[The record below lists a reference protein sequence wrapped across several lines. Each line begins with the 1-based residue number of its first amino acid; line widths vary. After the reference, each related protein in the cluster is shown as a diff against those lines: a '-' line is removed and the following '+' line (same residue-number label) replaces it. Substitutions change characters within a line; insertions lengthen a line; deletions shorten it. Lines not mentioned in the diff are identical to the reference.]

1 MTQLQFF
8 FNHTK
13 DSAKICKCST
23 FCVNAPSYLNLQPS
37 WHFTTCSQTKHDLR
51 CLLYHYSLPVIAGT
65 FQGNSKKVFI
75 SLFNERKLKSKPFP
89 AAGHNFQSSLNHI
102 NWIKLKTGS
111 LPGNFNKWS
120 PKSPNKWFPSPLFL
134 TGKPSTKQ
142 ESMGHFQKPQ
152 WIPTLHHNQCL
163 RHRGK
168 RCFGTETSRVG
179 EMSEFASGRAGGGL
193 SNRSLTE
200 SKWTVVETKCICT
213 DA

>member
-8 FNHTK
+8 LITP
-13 DSAKICKCST
+13 KILPKYVSVLHFVLMLLPTWTYSHPDTSQHAPKQNMIYIAFYITIHFLWLLEHFRVTQRRCSS
-23 FCVNAPSYLNLQPS
+23 V
-37 WHFTTCSQTKHDLR
+37 CSMKE
-51 CLLYHYSLPVIAGT
+51 
-65 FQGNSKKVFI
+65 N
-75 SLFNERKLKSKPFP
+75 KSKPFP
-89 AAGHNFQSSLNHI
+89 AAGHNFQSSLNHT

-111 LPGNFNKWS
+111 LPGNFNKWP
-120 PKSPNKWFPSPLFL
+120 PKSSNKWFPSPLFL

-200 SKWTVVETKCICT
+200 SKWTVVEIKCICT